1 MSSHAGSQNL
11 PFFAPSCLRSTYATD
26 NPIPIKDR
34 MASERPGSPLR
45 HLSMSWCHSRL
56 FADSECLGSSC
67 IVPAARRQLRL
78 EIRSAA
84 AHRAQWCFDLVNEA
98 AGIESKTRLDAEVRR

>member
-34 MASERPGSPLR
+34 MASERPGSPAAPFINVPTPGSLR
-45 HLSMSWCHSRL
+45 IPSVCGRRASYLPRG
-56 FADSECLGSSC
+56 GSC
-67 IVPAARRQLRL
+67 A
-78 EIRSAA
+78 
-84 AHRAQWCFDLVNEA
+84 
-98 AGIESKTRLDAEVRR
+98 